1 MKSNKKLE
9 NAWAMFDWAN
19 SAYSL
24 VISTAIFPPYFIKM
38 TEDYINVFGREMS
51 NSALYAFSVSF
62 SYAVIAFSSPLLSGI
77 ADYGGKRMF
86 FLKLFTYIGSISC
99 ISLFF
104 FDGMST
110 LFLGVSAFI
119 LATMGHAGSLVFY
132 NAYLPEIVEEDR
144 MDRLSAKG
152 YAWGYI
158 GSVILLIISLAM
170 IMNPEF
176 FGLKADSIPVRISFV
191 LVGLW
196 WLGFAQITFKHMP
209 KMSRHEG
216 ETGLLAKGYHELLTV
231 WKELKTIVHAKRF
244 LYAFFFYSAGVQT
257 VIYLAST
264 FAEKELAFETSE
276 LILIILI
283 LQLVAI
289 GGAYLFA
296 YFSKLKGNKTSLLT
310 MIVIWVSICIAA
322 HFVTVKAEFYVIAA
336 FVGLVLGG
344 IQSLSRSTYSKL
356 IPDDT
361 QNLTS
366 YFSFYDVMYKTSIIA
381 GTFAFGFVDQMTG
394 NMRMSVLVL
403 GLFFVV
409 GFIVLTRVQIPRG
422 EVATT

>member
-1 MKSNKKLE
+1 MRNKKVE

-24 VISTAIFPPYFIKM
+24 VISTAIFPPYFIAM
-38 TEDYINVFGREMS
+38 TEDYIPIFGQDVS

-62 SYAVIAFSSPLLSGI
+62 SYAVIALSSPLLSGI

-86 FLKLFTYIGSISC
+86 FLKLFTYIGAISC

-110 LFLGVSAFI
+110 FFLGISAFV

-158 GSVILLIISLAM
+158 GSVILLMISLVI
-170 IMNPEF
+170 IMQPGL
-176 FGLKADSIPVRISFV
+176 FGLEDNSIPVRISFV
-191 LVGLW
+191 MVGVW
-196 WLGFAQITFKHMP
+196 WLIFSQTTFRNMP
-209 KMSRHEG
+209 RKSKDQDATKLIKR
-216 ETGLLAKGYHELLTV
+216 GYQELLEV
-231 WKELKTIVHAKRF
+231 WEALKKQVDAKRF

-264 FAEKELAFETSE
+264 FAEKELNFATSE

-296 YFSKLKGNKTSLLT
+296 YVSKLRGNKMSLLT
-310 MIVIWVSICIAA
+310 MIIIWFAICIAA
-322 HFVTVKAEFYVIAA
+322 HFVTAKWEFYIIAI
-336 FVGLVLGG
+336 FVGMVLGG

-356 IPDDT
+356 IPDGAVRM
-361 QNLTS
+361 TS

-381 GTFAFGFVDQMTG
+381 GTLSFGLVDQWTG
-394 NMRMSVLVL
+394 NMRLSILVL
-403 GLFFVV
+403 AAFFVI
-409 GFIVLTRVQIPRG
+409 GYLILIRVNIPFEAYSRQ
-422 EVATT
+422 A